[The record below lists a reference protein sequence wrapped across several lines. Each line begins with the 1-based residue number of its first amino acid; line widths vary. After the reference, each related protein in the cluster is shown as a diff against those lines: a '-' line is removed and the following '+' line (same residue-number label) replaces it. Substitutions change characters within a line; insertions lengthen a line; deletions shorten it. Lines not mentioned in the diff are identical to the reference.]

1 MMTRTLPAPSP
12 GVEDLVA
19 VYGDHSAGDLL
30 AAMIEKV
37 FGDKIALV
45 SSFGAESAVLLHM
58 ISQIDRNAPV
68 VFLDTGKLFAETGKY
83 QQDLSARLGLT
94 NVLIMRPDP
103 IHEADFDPDMDLA
116 KTNASVC
123 CFFRKTVP
131 LRKALR
137 GYWAWITGR
146 KAYQAETR
154 ARLPR
159 FERDG
164 RHIKVNPL
172 ANWTAADVAAY
183 MDTHNLPAHPLVAK
197 GYPSIG
203 CIDCTTPVAP
213 GEDARAGRWRG
224 QEQTECGIHF
234 ADGKPVRAGAA

>member
-1 MMTRTLPAPSP
+1 MTQPLPAPSLTID
-12 GVEDLVA
+12 DLNA
-19 VYGDHSAGDLL
+19 VYAGHGAKDLL
-30 AAMIEKV
+30 AALVAHV
-37 FGDKIALV
+37 FGTKIALV

-58 ISQIDRNAPV
+58 MSEIDGNAPV
-68 VFLDTGKLFAETGKY
+68 IFLDTGKLFAETLVY
-83 QQDLSARLGLT
+83 QQELSARLGLA
-94 NVLIMRPDP
+94 NVQIMRPDP
-103 IHEADFDPDMDLA
+103 IHEADFDPDGDLA
-116 KTNASVC
+116 QTNTTVC

-137 GYWAWITGR
+137 GYSAWITGR
-146 KAYQAETR
+146 KTYQAETR

-172 ANWTAADVAAY
+172 ANWTPEDVQTY
-183 MDTHNLPAHPLVAK
+183 MDAHDLPAHPLVAR

-203 CIDCTTPVAP
+203 CIDCTTPVAS

-224 QEQTECGIHF
+224 QDQAECGIHF
-234 ADGKPVRAGAA
+234 VDGKPVRSGVSA